1 MGDELRREQRT
12 RAVRQPARVDSTVV
26 REFTGYTSVW
36 WAQVLYTVLGGSD
49 ELKAAALRKIKVLLV
64 VYVYDAVQDTFKQLP
79 GMPAHM
85 PLQIHNAVKALQLI
99 NEGADWK
106 IFNPPYTWQRK
117 DVQLL
122 YGGNDMSTGR
132 PSFLKMA
139 RGVLV
144 YPPFIVQY
152 YELAYLYYTG
162 YYVLASALL
171 LATLSS
177 AFLSTAKLHEIR
189 LELFKSVDKR
199 GLTPLVH
206 HGCVRAVSSRVL
218 VPGDVVVLLPGT
230 TTCDM
235 VLLQGNCL
243 VEESSL
249 SGEAAQVRKSSF
261 VAHSNDKQHA
271 YHPETHHSC
280 TIHAGTVVQQ
290 VWADGDTDDEV
301 LGMVVRTGLR
311 STMGNMLRQ
320 IVAPLKSPGD
330 AKDPFLLD
338 LSCFCAFALCIQSF
352 LFLFGA
358 IPYCLNHEVTSK
370 EIILKVFGTI
380 IAAVPIAIPT
390 VMVCSNGACAGKL
403 RAKGIH
409 VLDLGKLR
417 SAADVHVVAFDKTG
431 TLTGSVPELHGMLP
445 VEGAKFVGLQQSAVR
460 WPEDL
465 KQAAALCTSLML
477 VRKNQVVGDLADKQA
492 FKAVEARFV
501 GRDAI
506 ALPLRDNAHPH
517 EPAALRTLQVL
528 KRFDFEP
535 TLMRSGIVAR
545 AEHGTSHSTVL
556 LFVKGAPSRIKPLLR
571 GDSVPDD
578 FQQVLAQY
586 AGQSFRLLAVACG
599 ALSNV
604 SPAELACMDQQQAE
618 ARCGPLDLLGLQVLS
633 NRLRPS
639 SQQTVTHL
647 RDRGAIRTMML
658 TGDYHQT
665 AIAAARGVGILPSGS
680 QLVIIQA
687 KSELQ
692 STEQPPSHVPSAFD
706 GSHSLRLP
714 EYPVVT
720 TFNGFAKSDGQKAG
734 CSQDY
739 GSKVGGSMSGQH
751 PSFTM
756 LCGTTTA
763 DNAVS
768 CDPVSPF
775 SVAQEQPLLQKSSQQ
790 HSCHQLSSQEQS
802 CQQVLSQQQSLHQQ
816 SYQRSSC
823 ENLVFTLQSEDGEEE
838 IDAQRATTSLAQGL
852 LQCCVT
858 GPAFEGMLLQAD
870 GPVVQAIMSSL
881 VVCARMKG
889 QQKGQVIDLLSQRG
903 LHLTLQGEQ
912 CHLTGLGN
920 TVMYVGDG
928 INDLMALAAANVG
941 MAVGSGSASAAAAIS
956 DQHASVEGV
965 LSVLLEARSAQV
977 IKLSAIKFMVA
988 YELLVSMAVN
998 VAFMIDGSRFSV
1010 VQRSTIDFV
1019 AISLGIVM
1027 SLRQAT
1033 TELTVQRPPQLLCTM
1048 RNFVMLLISLIV
1060 PSMAYL
1066 GLNKYLQRQTFWQ
1079 ERRVNTSS
1087 PTLTLVW
1094 LIAINNTVLPVVT
1107 FVVDVYGFCKQV
1119 SIAEVVL
1126 LAIFEGFCIASSTLG
1141 PDWFD
1146 LLNLFHF
1153 YPQPFQWEWRMYMYG
1168 IGFISSYLLLFQCV
1182 QMVWNRYG

>member
-12 RAVRQPARVDSTVV
+12 RAVRQPARVDSTFVNGHQILV
-26 REFTGYTSVW
+26 PVYEQPPSQSHQSKGHLW
-36 WAQVLYTVLGGSD
+36 QGGSD

-199 GLTPLVH
+199 GLTPL
-206 HGCVRAVSSRVL
+206 
-218 VPGDVVVLLPGT
+218 
-230 TTCDM
+230 
-235 VLLQGNCL
+235 
-243 VEESSL
+243 
-249 SGEAAQVRKSSF
+249 
-261 VAHSNDKQHA
+261 
-271 YHPETHHSC
+271 
-280 TIHAGTVVQQ
+280 

-763 DNAVS
+763 DNAQDTDQAVH
-768 CDPVSPF
+768 
-775 SVAQEQPLLQKSSQQ
+775 L
-790 HSCHQLSSQEQS
+790 
-802 CQQVLSQQQSLHQQ
+802 
-816 SYQRSSC
+816 QRSSC

-977 IKLSAIKFMVA
+977 IKLSAIKVFGCA
-988 YELLVSMAVN
+988 EYKPEECRLGRIAGPNNCQQQTLLQKELTPLQGRLQLLPVGLHDSAHHARRQDSLLLSLLCYM
-998 VAFMIDGSRFSV
+998 
-1010 VQRSTIDFV
+1010 QRSTIDFV

>member
-1 MGDELRREQRT
+1 MADELQPEQRT
-12 RAVRQPARVDSTVV
+12 RAVRQSAPVDSTVV
-26 REFTGYTSVW
+26 REFVGYASVW
-36 WAQVLYTVLGGSD
+36 WAQVLYIVLILLSLGLIWVLGLYHIDAKLWRFRRCALGKAKFVSVQFITGHRILVPVHEQPLSQSHQSEGHFWQD
-49 ELKAAALRKIKVLLV
+49 GNGELKAAALRKIK
-64 VYVYDAVQDTFKQLP
+64 
-79 GMPAHM
+79 
-85 PLQIHNAVKALQLI
+85 IHNAMKALQLI
-99 NEGADWK
+99 NEGADWS
-106 IFNPPYTWQRK
+106 IFNQPSSWHRK

-139 RGVLV
+139 GGFLV

-171 LATLSS
+171 LATLIS

-199 GLTPLVH
+199 GIIPLVH
-206 HGCVRAVSSRVL
+206 RGRVRAVSSRVL

-261 VAHSNDKQHA
+261 VAQSDDKQHS
-271 YHPETHHSC
+271 YHPETHHSW

-290 VWADGDTDDEV
+290 VWADGDTDEEV

-320 IVAPLKSPGD
+320 IVAPLKGPGD

-338 LSCFCAFALCIQSF
+338 LFRF
-352 LFLFGA
+352 L
-358 IPYCLNHEVTSK
+358 
-370 EIILKVFGTI
+370 
-380 IAAVPIAIPT
+380 
-390 VMVCSNGACAGKL
+390 
-403 RAKGIH
+403 
-409 VLDLGKLR
+409 
-417 SAADVHVVAFDKTG
+417 AFDKTG
-431 TLTGSVPELHGMLP
+431 TLTGSMPELHGMLP
-445 VEGAKFVGLQQSAVR
+445 VEGAQFTGLQQSAAR
-460 WPEDL
+460 WPEAL

-477 VRKNQVVGDLADKQA
+477 VRKTQVVGDVADKQA

-506 ALPLRDNAHPH
+506 ALPLKDNAHPRK
-517 EPAALRTLQVL
+517 PAALRTLQVL

-545 AEHGTSHSTVL
+545 AEHGTSHGAVM

-586 AGQSFRLLAVACG
+586 AGQSFRLLAVASG

-604 SPAELACMDQQQAE
+604 SPAELAGMDQQQAE
-618 ARCGPLDLLGLQVLS
+618 ARCGPLDLLALQVLS

-665 AIAAARGVGILPSGS
+665 AIAAARGVGMMPSDS
-680 QLVIIQA
+680 QLIIVQA
-687 KSELQ
+687 RSELQ
-692 STEQPPSHVPSAFD
+692 STAQPPSHAPSTLNS
-706 GSHSLRLP
+706 SHSLRLP
-714 EYPVVT
+714 AYPVVS
-720 TFNGFAKSDGQKAG
+720 TFIGSGKSDGQIAG
-734 CSQDY
+734 SSQVSC
-739 GSKVGGSMSGQH
+739 SKVAGSMGSQH
-751 PSFTM
+751 PRFTKI
-756 LCGTTTA
+756 CGITTT
-763 DNAVS
+763 NTVVS
-768 CDPVSPF
+768 YDPVSPF
-775 SVAQEQPLLQKSSQQ
+775 SIAQEQTSTQESSQH

-802 CQQVLSQQQSLHQQ
+802 CQQVLSQQRSLHKQ
-816 SYQRSSC
+816 SYRVKLSRTGSSVHPLTNDTAQTVSLQQDSDQVADRLQRSLC
-823 ENLVFTLQSEDGEEE
+823 ENLVFMLQTKDDEEE
-838 IDAQRATTSLAQGL
+838 IDAQRAITSLAQGL

-858 GPAFEGMLLQAD
+858 GPAFEQMLLQAE
-870 GPVVQAIMSSL
+870 GSVVQAIMSSL

-903 LHLTLQGEQ
+903 LHRTLHGEQ
-912 CHLTGLGN
+912 SHLMGLGN

-928 INDLMALAAANVG
+928 INDLVALAAANVG
-941 MAVGSGSASAAAAIS
+941 VAVGSGSASAAAAIS
-956 DQHASVEGV
+956 DEHASVEGV
-965 LSVLLEARSAQV
+965 VSVLLEARSAQV

-998 VAFMIDGSRFSV
+998 VMFLIDGSEFSV

-1019 AISLGIVM
+1019 AISLGIVL
-1027 SLRQAT
+1027 SLRQAA
-1033 TELTVQRPPQLLCTM
+1033 TELTVQRPPQLLCTV
-1048 RNFVMLLISLIV
+1048 RNFSMLLISLV
-1060 PSMAYL
+1060 APSMAYL
-1066 GLNKYLQRQTFWQ
+1066 GLNKYLERQTFWQ
-1079 ERRVNTSS
+1079 DRLANTSS

-1107 FVVDVYGFCKQV
+1107 FVLDVYGFCKGV
-1119 SIAEVVL
+1119 SIPEVVL
-1126 LAIFEGFCIASSTLG
+1126 LAILEGFCIVSSTLG

-1146 LLNLFHF
+1146 VLNLFHF

-1182 QMVWNRYG
+1182 QMAWNRYG